1 MERPST
7 LTVVCQRISE
17 TSVVT
22 AVKADFFFFHELL
35 QVRPWN
41 RTGLSFECGVDK
53 RGVTAKNGGWVT
65 TKKKHQK

>member
-41 RTGLSFECGVDK
+41 RTGSVLNVVWTSGELQLRMGD
-53 RGVTAKNGGWVT
+53 G
-65 TKKKHQK
+65 